1 MVENLNIQK
10 ILAPISLTS
19 RVKKAGS
26 EKNKNRQRSFE
37 EELKKKK
44 EKRKGKSIDNQGTDK
59 NTNKIKEETLK
70 ERQAKDTESMKSKQ
84 GKMIDLHI

>member
-10 ILAPISLTS
+10 VLAPISLTS
-19 RVKKAGS
+19 RVKKAGK

-37 EELKKKK
+37 EELKEKKK
-44 EKRKGKSIDNQGTDK
+44 KRKEQSIDKEKTEKKAN
-59 NTNKIKEETLK
+59 IKKDQILK
-70 ERQAKDTESMKSKQ
+70 ERHAKDTGSMKSKQ